1 MIKRRRR
8 LGAAV
13 WRELLA
19 RFTASGLSA
28 VAFCER
34 EKISPQSLYRWR
46 AKLGQS
52 TERPIARDAA
62 PVAGAAGSFLDL
74 GSLNTHSRMDL
85 RLDFGAGVI
94 LQISRP

>member
-1 MIKRRRR
+1 MIKRRR

-19 RFTASGLSA
+19 QFTASGLSA

-46 AKLGQS
+46 SKLGQS
-52 TERPIARDAA
+52 TGRPVVRKAA
-62 PVAGAAGSFLDL
+62 PVASTASSFLDL
-74 GSLNTHSRMDL
+74 GSLNTHSRIDL

-94 LQISRP
+94 LQISRH